1 MKYCEKK
8 SLVPHQS
15 QGSNSNTR
23 VLIDFMKMSK
33 DDDIS
38 PEPSNEKVIDSSISH
53 SKGAIKKNTKVE
65 KTKTFSCNYCN
76 KEFSTSQ
83 ALGGHQNAHKQERV
97 VAKHCQGFD
106 VRGLTQFSYYPYYSR
121 SYNSHSLHGRSFND
135 ALGIR
140 SDSMIHKLPRTSR
153 YENLF
158 FKRDHEKLIFDGFR
172 NMKNDY
178 PIIKS
183 DATLSLKL
191 EDDNNRMNLE
201 TLSLFTNDATTSSNQ
216 VRKIT
221 TLATTEIV
229 DHDIPKK
236 TSNGPSCNL
245 DLSLKL

>member
-8 SLVPHQS
+8 SLAPHQN

-23 VLIDFMKMSK
+23 ILVDFMKMSK
-33 DDDIS
+33 DDDIIQES
-38 PEPSNEKVIDSSISH
+38 SNKKVIDSSISH

-97 VAKHCQGFD
+97 VAKLRQGLD
-106 VRGLTQFSYYPYYSR
+106 VKGLAQFPYYAYYS
-121 SYNSHSLHGRSFND
+121 SFYNSHSLHGRSFSD
-135 ALGIR
+135 ALGIQ
-140 SDSMIHKLPRTSR
+140 SDSMIHKHPRTSR
-153 YENLF
+153 YEHSLF
-158 FKRDHEKLIFDGFR
+158 KKDHEKLIFDGFR

-183 DATLSLKL
+183 DATFCLKPK
-191 EDDNNRMNLE
+191 DDNDRINLE
-201 TLSLFTNDATTSSNQ
+201 TLSFFTNDATTSSSQ
-216 VRKIT
+216 LRKMT
-221 TLATTEIV
+221 TLGTTEIV
-229 DHDIPKK
+229 NHYVPKE
-236 TSNGPSCNL
+236 TSNEPFCNL

>member
-8 SLVPHQS
+8 SLVPHQN

-23 VLIDFMKMSK
+23 VLVDFMKMSK
-33 DDDIS
+33 DDDIIQEQS
-38 PEPSNEKVIDSSISH
+38 HKKVIDSSISH
-53 SKGAIKKNTKVE
+53 SKCAVKKNTKVE

-97 VAKHCQGFD
+97 VAKLRQGFD
-106 VRGLTQFSYYPYYSR
+106 VKGLAQFPYYPYYSGF
-121 SYNSHSLHGRSFND
+121 YNSHSLHGRSFND

-140 SDSMIHKLPRTSR
+140 SDSMIHKLPKTSR
-153 YENLF
+153 YEHSL

-183 DATLSLKL
+183 GATLSLKPK
-191 EDDNNRMNLE
+191 DDNDRINIE
-201 TLSLFTNDATTSSNQ
+201 IQPLFTNGVVTSSSQ
-216 VRKIT
+216 VRKMT
-221 TLATTEIV
+221 TLATTKIG
-229 DHDIPKK
+229 DHYVPKE
-236 TSNGPSCNL
+236 TSDEPACNL

>member
-8 SLVPHQS
+8 SIVPRQN

-23 VLIDFMKMSK
+23 VLVDFMKMSK
-33 DDDIS
+33 DDDIIQEQS
-38 PEPSNEKVIDSSISH
+38 HKKVIDSSISH
-53 SKGAIKKNTKVE
+53 SKGAVKKNTKVE

-97 VAKHCQGFD
+97 VAKLRQGFD
-106 VRGLTQFSYYPYYSR
+106 VKGLAQFPYYPYYS
-121 SYNSHSLHGRSFND
+121 SFYNSHSLHGRSFSD

-153 YENLF
+153 YEHSL

-183 DATLSLKL
+183 GATLSLKPK
-191 EDDNNRMNLE
+191 DDNDRINLE
-201 TLSLFTNDATTSSNQ
+201 IQPLFTNGVVTSSSQ
-216 VRKIT
+216 VRKMT
-221 TLATTEIV
+221 TLATTKII
-229 DHDIPKK
+229 DHYVPKE
-236 TSNGPSCNL
+236 TSDEPSCNL

>member
-8 SLVPHQS
+8 SFVPHQN

-23 VLIDFMKMSK
+23 VLVNFMKMSE
-33 DDDIS
+33 DGDITQES
-38 PEPSNEKVIDSSISH
+38 SHEKVIDSSISH
-53 SKGAIKKNTKVE
+53 SKGATKKNTKVV
-65 KTKTFSCNYCN
+65 KTKIFSCNYCN

-106 VRGLTQFSYYPYYSR
+106 VRGLTQFPYYPYYS
-121 SYNSHSLHGRSFND
+121 SFYNSHSLHGRSFNE
-135 ALGIR
+135 ALGIQ
-140 SDSMIHKLPRTSR
+140 SDSMIHKHRRTSR
-153 YENLF
+153 YEHPL

-191 EDDNNRMNLE
+191 EDDNDRINLE
-201 TLSLFTNDATTSSNQ
+201 TLTLFTNDYITSSSQ
-216 VRKIT
+216 LRKMT
-221 TLATTEIV
+221 TLPTTEIV
-229 DHDIPKK
+229 DHYVPKR
-236 TSNGPSCNL
+236 NFQ
-245 DLSLKL
+245 